1 MRARYL
7 TEDEIAALAGV
18 NPAAWL
24 PFVVGAKTGLRIGD
38 VLTIRPVDIYA
49 NGIRYVAQKTGKGG
63 KAPLDV
69 DTICDLLANAKRS
82 QWCFPSPRDPRKH
95 LTRQAAWARVKRACK
110 RAGVDPRGVSPHS
123 FRKVFAV
130 GLLHK
135 TNLAEVQKAL
145 QHDRVDTTE
154 LYALADWATGEN
166 AKLPLTRGDLPL
178 LVGQILSTLG
188 YGVDGR
194 PKA

>member
-38 VLTIRPVDIYA
+38 VLTIRPVDVYA
-49 NGIRYVAQKTGKGG
+49 YGVRYVAQKTGKSG
-63 KAPLDV
+63 KAALDP

-110 RAGVDPRGVSPHS
+110 LAGVDPRGVSPHS

-145 QHDRVDTTE
+145 QHDRTDTTE

-194 PKA
+194 PKV

>member
-7 TEDEIAALAGV
+7 TDEEISLLTSV
-18 NPAAWL
+18 SPSLWL
-24 PFVVGAKTGLRIGD
+24 PFIVGAKTGLRIGD
-38 VLTIRPVDIYA
+38 VLKIRPTDIYC
-49 NGIRYVAQKTGKGG
+49 GGVRYVAQKTGKEGRAALDTDTLCALLSG
-63 KAPLDV
+63 TKGAP
-69 DTICDLLANAKRS
+69 
-82 QWCFPSPRDPRKH
+82 WCFPSPRDPMRH
-95 LTRQAAWARVKRACK
+95 LTRQAAWSRVKSACR

-135 TNLAEVQKAL
+135 TNIAEVQKAL
-145 QHDRVDTTE
+145 QHDRNDTTG
-154 LYALADWATGEN
+154 LYAFADWATGEN
-166 AKLPLTRGDLPL
+166 AKKPLTRGDLPL